1 MTPAARVAALFA
13 ALLLPAALAGCG
25 DGAPERRL
33 SYAAPAAAK
42 LDDAVRAAEDGD
54 ADAAAG
60 SMLAY
65 EHSAGVRLPAAAIAP
80 RQRAVQDACRARKFG
95 ECVVLAMHQQGGDYP
110 SASITVRIVPEGVE
124 PMIALAGEGAEL
136 GERSTRA
143 EDLAVVVRDNALA
156 RDRLQREL
164 RRLEEFQQ
172 RPDLA
177 VADMIALSERM
188 AATQAQL
195 EAAEREAAQH
205 RRRIDTQ
212 LLSLD
217 FRPPDGQAGRSEI
230 GQALRDFGATLSMGT
245 AWTIRAL
252 AFLIPL
258 AALLV
263 VVVLAVRRWRR
274 RGARRMHQASG
285 AHHG

>member
-1 MTPAARVAALFA
+1 MRGAAAPVVLALG
-13 ALLLPAALAGCG
+13 LLAGCQK
-25 DGAPERRL
+25 ASEQSL
-33 SYAAPAAAK
+33 SYASPAAAK
-42 LDDAVRAAEDGD
+42 LQHESARDGD
-54 ADAAAG
+54 DGTGAAG
-60 SMLAY
+60 GAMLAY
-65 EHSAGVRLPAAAIAP
+65 EHSAGIRLPAVAIAP
-80 RQRAVQDACRARKFG
+80 RQRAVQEACNARKFG
-95 ECVVLAMHQQGGDYP
+95 DCVVLGMHQQGGDYP
-110 SASITVRIVPEGVE
+110 SASISVRIVPEGVE

-156 RDRLQREL
+156 RDRLRREL
-164 RRLEEFQQ
+164 QRLEEFQQ
-172 RPDLA
+172 RRDLA
-177 VADMIALSERM
+177 VADMIALSERL

-195 EAAEREAAQH
+195 EAAEREGAQH

-217 FRPPDGQAGRSEI
+217 FRPPGGQAGRSEI

-258 AALLV
+258 AAVLAIVVLV
-263 VVVLAVRRWRR
+263 VRRLRRR
-274 RGARRMHQASG
+274 RGA
-285 AHHG
+285 